1 MITDIH
7 YDSKISRLIE
17 EAILEDLGM
26 GDLTT
31 DAIVPANAHGYG
43 EIKVKEAGIIAGLD
57 IAAQAFQFV
66 DPGVELKILRE
77 DGTAVDAETL
87 VASVEGPLAGILK
100 AERTALNILQRM
112 SGIATLTRKFVRAVE
127 GTRARITDTRKT
139 PPGLRILDKLAV
151 KLGGGVNH
159 RFGLD
164 EMVLIKGNHI
174 VAAGGI
180 GNAIE
185 RTLRHLREGNRDIKV
200 EVETRN
206 VEEVKEALKLEGI
219 HRIMLDNFSVRE
231 MKQAVEAI
239 NGRVEIEASGN
250 VSLENVRAIA
260 ETGVDFI
267 SVGALTHSPKAL
279 DISLKILPT
288 AARPHNR
295 S

>member
-1 MITDIH
+1 VITDIH

-31 DAIVPANAHGYG
+31 DAIVAANAQGYG
-43 EIKVKEAGIIAGLD
+43 EIKVKETGIIAGLD
-57 IAAQAFQFV
+57 IAAQVFQFV
-66 DPGVELKILRE
+66 DPAVELKIVRE
-77 DGTAVDAETL
+77 DGTAVNAGTL

-112 SGIATLTRKFVRAVE
+112 SGIATLTRKFVSAVE

-164 EMVLIKGNHI
+164 EMVLIKDNHI

-180 GNAIE
+180 GQAIE
-185 RTLRHLREGNRDIKV
+185 LSLRHLREGKRDSKI
-200 EVETRN
+200 ELETRN
-206 VEEVKEALKLEGI
+206 VDEVREALKFGGV
-219 HRIMLDNFSVRE
+219 HRIMLDNFSVSE

-239 NGRVEIEASGN
+239 KGRVEIEASGN

-279 DISLKILPT
+279 DISLKILP
-288 AARPHNR
+288 AAAHPHNP